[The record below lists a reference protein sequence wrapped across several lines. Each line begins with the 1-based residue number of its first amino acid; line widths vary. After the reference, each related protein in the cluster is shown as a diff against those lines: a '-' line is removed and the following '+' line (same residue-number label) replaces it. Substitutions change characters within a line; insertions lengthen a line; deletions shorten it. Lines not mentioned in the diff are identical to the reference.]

1 MRQQIHHYALI
12 IVLKGKVRRI
22 YRVYHVENT
31 SYVKKSH
38 QWRLICILLRFL
50 MKIVL
55 DYVLSTV
62 YLLFLGLVLVIFH
75 GLQVFTFDLFGR
87 PVQKVVVD
95 WMNACLTYGLYLTGS
110 SIRLQQK
117 TLLPTDRP
125 IIFVA
130 NHQSLFDISP
140 ISWFMRRHTPVF
152 VSKIELQYG
161 TPSVSYNLRRSG
173 AALIDRT
180 NQKQAIGEIAR
191 LGKQIQD
198 RRESAV
204 IFPEGTR
211 SASGQLK
218 PFASAGVAV
227 LLKKAPSALVVP
239 IAINGTGRFN
249 PHKLF
254 PLRSFTRM
262 SWTILPGI
270 EPKGLTADAIVKQA
284 EEAIAQELG

>member
-1 MRQQIHHYALI
+1 
-12 IVLKGKVRRI
+12 
-22 YRVYHVENT
+22 
-31 SYVKKSH
+31 
-38 QWRLICILLRFL
+38 
-50 MKIVL
+50 MKRVL
-55 DYVLSTV
+55 DYILSV
-62 YLLFLGLVLVIFH
+62 IYLLYFGLVLLIFH

-87 PVQKVVVD
+87 PVQKIVVD
-95 WMNACLTYGLYLTGS
+95 WMNGCLTCGLYLTGS
-110 SIRLQQK
+110 RIRFRLPV
-117 TLLPTDRP
+117 TLPTDRP
-125 IIFVA
+125 LIFVA
-130 NHQSLFDISP
+130 NHQSLFDVSP
-140 ISWFMRRHTPVF
+140 ISWFLRRYTPVF

-180 NQKQAIGEIAR
+180 NPKQAIGEIAR
-191 LGKQIQD
+191 LGKQIQA
-198 RRESAV
+198 RCESAV

-239 IAINGTGRFN
+239 IVISGTGRFN

-262 SWTILPGI
+262 SWTVLPGI
-270 EPKGLTADAIVKQA
+270 EPGGLSAEAVVKQA
-284 EEAIAQELG
+284 EEAIERALLSMTSA